1 MKDSKTDKDYHGR
14 TKVVVNQMRSLGE
27 NIIDLRVVE
36 KILVSL
42 TRKYDSI
49 VAAIEQSKDL
59 TTMSVAKLI
68 GFLKT
73 HDKRLNS
80 YEEDSIESAFQ
91 SKLNIRS

>member
-1 MKDSKTDKDYHGR
+1 MT
-14 TKVVVNQMRSLGE
+14 L
-27 NIIDLRVVE
+27 
-36 KILVSL
+36 
-42 TRKYDSI
+42 

-73 HDKRLNS
+73 HDKRLSS

>member
-42 TRKYDSI
+42 TRKYDSSCCYRTI
-49 VAAIEQSKDL
+49 
-59 TTMSVAKLI
+59 
-68 GFLKT
+68 
-73 HDKRLNS
+73 KRFNNHVS
-80 YEEDSIESAFQ
+80 S
-91 SKLNIRS
+91 